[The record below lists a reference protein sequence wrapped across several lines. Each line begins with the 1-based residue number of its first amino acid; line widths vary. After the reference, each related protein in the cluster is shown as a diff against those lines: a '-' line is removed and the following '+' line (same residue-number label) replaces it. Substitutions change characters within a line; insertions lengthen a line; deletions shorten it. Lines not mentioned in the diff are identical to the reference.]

1 MANHWPMRLKFLLV
15 PATLLSLLLLVSG
28 CTTIADFFRQRP
40 QALPPASELYAE
52 GESQLNKSRY
62 DEARTAFRKVAERHP
77 QSTYAPRARFLI
89 GEAFYREG
97 QFDKAI
103 KEFEGFM
110 AFYPRHQ
117 IADLVQYRLSMSY
130 YDQMKPVEQDQEI
143 TRKSME
149 AFKVLVREY
158 PESRYAADALAKID
172 ICRGRLAQKE
182 LWVAAYYINQ
192 GNPGAARQRLEKVV
206 KEFPRTLVIPEAL
219 FRLGEVYSG
228 DGRAEESQRIYR
240 QLADEYPYTEWGKRA
255 AQRLQAARGKSCTT
269 SSISDPI
276 PSPSRPR
283 RCAMPWR
290 APRWATTSGRRIR
303 PSGASRTPRP
313 GAPARKRPCSSPPA
327 PRATWSRCSPR
338 RARARKWCS
347 TPTRTSSTTR
357 ARARPSSAACR
368 RSRSRPR
375 AAS

>member
-1 MANHWPMRLKFLLV
+1 MADTWPMRPKFLPPL
-15 PATLLSLLLLVSG
+15 ATLVSLLLLVGG
-28 CTTIADFFRQRP
+28 CSSVVDFLRQTP

-52 GESQLNKSRY
+52 GEASLKKSRY
-62 DEARTAFRKVAERHP
+62 EDARLSFRKVAERHP

-103 KEFEGFM
+103 KEFQGFL
-110 AFYPRHQ
+110 AFYPRHE

-143 TRKSME
+143 TRKAME
-149 AFKVLVREY
+149 AFRVLVRDY

-172 ICRGRLAQKE
+172 VCRGRLAQKE

-206 KEFPRTLVIPEAL
+206 KEYPRTLVIPEAL

-228 DGRAEESQRIYR
+228 DGRVEDSRRIFR

-255 AQRLQAARGKSCTT
+255 AQRLQT
-269 SSISDPI
+269 
-276 PSPSRPR
+276 
-283 RCAMPWR
+283 
-290 APRWATTSGRRIR
+290 ATR
-303 PSGASRTPRP
+303 
-313 GAPARKRPCSSPPA
+313 
-327 PRATWSRCSPR
+327 
-338 RARARKWCS
+338 
-347 TPTRTSSTTR
+347 
-357 ARARPSSAACR
+357 
-368 RSRSRPR
+368 
-375 AAS
+375 